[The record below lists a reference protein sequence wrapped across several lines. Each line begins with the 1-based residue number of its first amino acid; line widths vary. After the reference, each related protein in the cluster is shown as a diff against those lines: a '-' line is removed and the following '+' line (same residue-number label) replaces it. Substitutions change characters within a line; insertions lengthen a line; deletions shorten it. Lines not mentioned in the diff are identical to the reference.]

1 LIQNITTII
10 IEHVVSKIRSRE
22 IEKGVLCMTYF
33 ERNCARYLNSVS
45 GMLIALT
52 LALAQ
57 LAKSTPQTMKKH
69 LLDSYHLLT
78 QMEKANK
85 QDLTTKNLRML
96 HSLFAGIYHYEAY
109 NLTKARG
116 IFNEMIST
124 LTTRIHQ

>member
-1 LIQNITTII
+1 
-10 IEHVVSKIRSRE
+10 
-22 IEKGVLCMTYF
+22 
-33 ERNCARYLNSVS
+33 
-45 GMLIALT
+45 MLIALT